1 MLSRGAIEYL
11 EVPCIERN
19 YFSLVRIIRN
29 SKVLAQRDTLTEDEL
44 KSFGD
49 DSQTSQHLI
58 ERLADDKFLKDQT
71 SAA

>member
-1 MLSRGAIEYL
+1 MLSPGAIEYL
-11 EVPCIERN
+11 QVQWIERN
-19 YFSLVRIIRN
+19 YSSLVRIIRN

-58 ERLADDKFLKDQT
+58 ERFTDEKFLKDQT
-71 SAA
+71 GAA